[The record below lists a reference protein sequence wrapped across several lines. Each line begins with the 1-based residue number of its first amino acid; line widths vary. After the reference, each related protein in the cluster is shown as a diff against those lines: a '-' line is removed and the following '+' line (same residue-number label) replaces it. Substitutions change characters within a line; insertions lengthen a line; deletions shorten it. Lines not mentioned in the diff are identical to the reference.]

1 MHCSQECPWVKLLDW
16 DSKEMRETR
25 LILVPGMGEAGRCS
39 ERRTVCLDTN
49 LLGPAGLRAV
59 SLWGFAY
66 TITQSRQL
74 HKRRGC
80 LLPHIN
86 RTCKQV
92 FASAEGEFY
101 IGCSKTKQEN
111 SCSIGSNCIPS
122 ILCEAVKSGGGKE
135 RLIWHGKGLRNQN
148 QPHGLAP
155 TKGFFLGDGV
165 EHSGFS
171 WWKRQELVPSSPGS
185 FLRRYQ
191 FSQGSHSAWRR
202 STTMYMI
209 PSQNP
214 LEKTVYREV
223 TQPCGS
229 NWAQEPEENVHTM
242 PDIIRD
248 ASTFKTTFANRC

>member
-16 DSKEMRETR
+16 DSREMRETR
-25 LILVPGMGEAGRCS
+25 LTQWYLGWERQADVRRGEPCVS
-39 ERRTVCLDTN
+39 MQTCW
-49 LLGPAGLRAV
+49 GPAGLRAV

-101 IGCSKTKQEN
+101 IGYSKTKQEN

-135 RLIWHGKGLRNQN
+135 RAHMEWQGPPESESTTRTRSHQGVFWGAGWNILASHGGRDKSWYHLLQEAFSDGTSSLKALTVLRDDLLQCIWFHHGT
-148 QPHGLAP
+148 P
-155 TKGFFLGDGV
+155 
-165 EHSGFS
+165 
-171 WWKRQELVPSSPGS
+171 
-185 FLRRYQ
+185 
-191 FSQGSHSAWRR
+191 WRR
-202 STTMYMI
+202 LFTGRWHSLVVQTGLKNQRKMFI
-209 PSQNP
+209 PCQV
-214 LEKTVYREV
+214 L
-223 TQPCGS
+223 
-229 NWAQEPEENVHTM
+229 
-242 PDIIRD
+242 
-248 ASTFKTTFANRC
+248 